1 MSNLRHKD
9 CADPHRPGNIG
20 PADRPP
26 ADIFN
31 FPKVD
36 YKDYYKALGIEKTA
50 TAEQIKKAYR
60 KLARQHHPDVN
71 PSDQD
76 AERKFKE
83 INEANE
89 VLSDPGKRKKYDQ
102 FGADWQRYQQQPGG
116 GAGRSGSPGGGFDW
130 GQYTQEQGGGGGN
143 SFGEGEDFSDFFDS
157 LFGNMGGGRAG
168 GSGRPVV
175 GPDYQAELELSLEE
189 AYQGG
194 PRTITVQGRNLR
206 LTIQPGV
213 YDGQTI
219 RLRDQG
225 GPGRQGGP
233 NGSLL
238 ISFRIRPDARYAR
251 TGNDLTQDVPVS
263 IYKALLGGEQ
273 TVETLSGSVKIK
285 LKPETANG
293 TRLRLRGKGF
303 PMYKQADQFGDLYLR
318 LTLVL
323 PQQLTEV
330 ENELFQQLAALRPEA

>member
-1 MSNLRHKD
+1 MRTPTAPEISD
-9 CADPHRPGNIG
+9 WPTG
-20 PADRPP
+20 PRRAYL
-26 ADIFN
+26 ISL
-31 FPKVD
+31 KVD

-89 VLSDPGKRKKYDQ
+89 VLSDPDKRKKYDQ
-102 FGADWQRYQQQPGG
+102 FGADWQHYQQQPGG

-130 GQYTQEQGGGGGN
+130 GQYTQGQGGGGGN
-143 SFGEGEDFSDFFDS
+143 PFGEGEDFSDFFGS

-168 GSGRPVV
+168 GSGRPAA

-189 AYQGG
+189 AYHGG

-273 TVETLSGSVKIK
+273 TVETLSGPVKIK

-303 PMYKQADQFGDLYLR
+303 PVYKQADQFGDLYLR
-318 LTLVL
+318 LTLTL
-323 PQQLTEV
+323 PQQLTEA
-330 ENELFQQLAALRPEA
+330 EMELFQQLAALRPEA